1 MKFKRVV
8 LIILDSAG
16 VGALPDAEQYGDT
29 GANTLGNI
37 AQAVGG
43 LQLPTMTK
51 LGLGNIIPL
60 TGVPAQETP
69 SAAFG
74 KLAEQSAGKDTTTGH
89 WEIAGIILDQA
100 FPTYPKGFPPAL
112 IAQYE
117 QLIGRK
123 TLGNVVASGTE
134 IIEQLGPRHLET
146 GYPIVYTSADS
157 VFQIAAH
164 EEIIPIEQ
172 LYNFCLL
179 ARDLLTGEHA
189 VGRVIARPFVGQPG
203 SFQRTA
209 RRHDYSILP
218 PHATLLDL
226 IRAKGLEV
234 MAVGKIKDIFAQQG
248 VSQHK
253 PAKNNDEGVD
263 KTLEFLAQDQAG
275 LIFTNL
281 VDFDMVYGHRNNA
294 QGYAKALQEFDARLS
309 EIMDC
314 LQPDD
319 LLMISADHGCD
330 PTTQGTDHTREY
342 IPLLVY
348 GDLIKGGV
356 NVGVRPTFADLGATL
371 AEALGLQIPA
381 GKSFLQEMLKKD
393 C

>member
-1 MKFKRVV
+1 MSKFNRVV
-8 LIILDSAG
+8 LIIMDSAG

-51 LGLGNIIPL
+51 MGLGNIIPL
-60 TGVPAQETP
+60 RGVPAQETP
-69 SAAFG
+69 IAAFG
-74 KLAEQSAGKDTTTGH
+74 KLAEYSAGKDTTTGH
-89 WEIAGIILDQA
+89 WEIAGILLDQP
-100 FPTYPKGFPPAL
+100 FPTYPGGFPTAL

-123 TLGNVVASGTE
+123 TLGNVAASGTE
-134 IIEQLGPRHLET
+134 IIEQLGQRHLET

-164 EEIIPIEQ
+164 EAIIPIEQ
-172 LYNFCLL
+172 LYNFCQI

-203 SFQRTA
+203 SFQRTE
-209 RRHDYSILP
+209 RRHDYSLVP

-226 IRAKGLEV
+226 ICAKNLEV

-253 PAKNNDEGVD
+253 PAKNNGEGLD
-263 KTLEFLAQDQAG
+263 KTLEFLSQGQAG

-294 QGYAKALQEFDARLS
+294 QGYATALQEFDARLP
-309 EIMDC
+309 EIMAC
-314 LQPDD
+314 LQPTD

-348 GDLIKGGV
+348 GAPIKGGV
-356 NVGVRPTFADLGATL
+356 NVGIRPTFADLGATV
-371 AEALGLQIPA
+371 AEALGLQLPV
-381 GKSFLQEMLKKD
+381 GTSFLQAMLK
-393 C
+393 